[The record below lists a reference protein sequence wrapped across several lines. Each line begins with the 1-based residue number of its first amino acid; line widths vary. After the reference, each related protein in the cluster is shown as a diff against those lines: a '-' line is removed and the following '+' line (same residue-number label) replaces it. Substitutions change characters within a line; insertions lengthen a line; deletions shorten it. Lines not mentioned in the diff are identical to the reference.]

1 MIEHGDQLTAILWLI
16 VAVVSLA
23 PLSFF
28 LVSYLRVGTR
38 RLLLTTAAF
47 ALFFVKALVLAM
59 KLVVQSYSDELW
71 WGVAA
76 ILDIAIVGLIAIS
89 LSRKGSSA

>member
-1 MIEHGDQLTAILWLI
+1 LIEHGEELTSVLWLGVTI
-16 VAVVSLA
+16 VSLV

-59 KLVVQSYSDELW
+59 KLFIPSYSDEVW
-71 WGVAA
+71 WAVAA
-76 ILDIAIVGLIAIS
+76 ILDMVIIGMIAVS
-89 LSRKGSSA
+89 LSGKGPNA